1 MLNIVERLERDV
13 RYLQQNL
20 VPIESSGKLV
30 DKLDY
35 EGSSSLTLTNS
46 QVETLA
52 DALKHCDKF
61 SGPLN
66 LEQNNLNDLAMLA
79 ISDVLR
85 QRSSAITRLNISKNT
100 ALTCKT
106 GQYIG

>member
-1 MLNIVERLERDV
+1 MLTIVERFERDV
-13 RYLQQNL
+13 RYLQQNQL
-20 VPIESSGKLV
+20 PIESSGKLV

-35 EGSSSLTLTNS
+35 EGSATHTLTS
-46 QVETLA
+46 AQVETLA
-52 DALKHCDKF
+52 EALKSNDKF

-85 QRSSAITRLNISKNT
+85 NKAATITKLNISKNT
-100 ALTCKT
+100 AFTCKT